1 MITFLLCYQYEVRIM
16 DKNALFNKCITFL
29 TSVHQVTHELT
40 QNAKSDSI
48 TPIQYKILEYI
59 TVSQPVTPSEISD
72 CQHISMP
79 NTSRELKKLMEKN
92 LIEKLTD
99 TEDRRKQYICLSKDG
114 ETMMNEA
121 FGTIESRFI
130 HRIKNASK
138 EDLQEIEQAIDILQT
153 KLFY

>member
-1 MITFLLCYQYEVRIM
+1 M
-16 DKNALFNKCITFL
+16 DKNALFDKWVSFT

-48 TPIQYKILEYI
+48 TPVQYNILEYI

-79 NTSRELKKLMEKN
+79 NTSRELKKLSEKD
-92 LIEKLTD
+92 LIEKLSD
-99 TEDRRKQYICLSKDG
+99 TEDRRKQYIRLSKEG

-121 FGTIESRFI
+121 FAIVESRFQS
-130 HRIKNASK
+130 RIRNASK
-138 EDLQEIEQAIDILQT
+138 EDIEDIERAMDILQT

>member
-1 MITFLLCYQYEVRIM
+1 M
-16 DKNALFNKCITFL
+16 DKKALFEKMVTFT

-48 TPIQYKILEYI
+48 TPVQYKILEYI

-79 NTSRELKKLMEKN
+79 NTSRELKKLSEKN
-92 LIEKLTD
+92 LIEKISD
-99 TEDRRKQYICLSKDG
+99 SEDRRKQYIHLSKEG
-114 ETMMNEA
+114 EMMMNEA
-121 FGTIESRFI
+121 FAIVESRFQI
-130 HRIKNASK
+130 RLQHASK
-138 EDLQEIEQAIDILQT
+138 EDLAEIDRALDILQT

>member
-1 MITFLLCYQYEVRIM
+1 M
-16 DKNALFNKCITFL
+16 DKKALFDKWVSFT
-29 TSVHQVTHELT
+29 TSAHQVTHELT

-48 TPIQYKILEYI
+48 TPVQYNILEYI

-79 NTSRELKKLMEKN
+79 NTSRELKKLSEKN
-92 LIEKLTD
+92 LIEKLSD
-99 TEDRRKQYICLSKDG
+99 SEDRRKQYIHLSKEG

-121 FGTIESRFI
+121 FAIVESRFQS
-130 HRIKNASK
+130 RLQNASK
-138 EDLQEIEQAIDILQT
+138 EDLEDIERAMDILQT